1 MVCIKETFT
10 NVPIEIEADPGDVLT
25 FYEGWFQF
33 YRRIEVTEDTKE
45 ITIINSKNCNMFY
58 TCVVLFLILTL
69 LFLSAQKL
77 STFIIAEI
85 LIYSGIQWL
94 FRQQTYHFT
103 VKKKRNPLLLF

>member
-45 ITIINSKNCNMFY
+45 ITIINSK
-58 TCVVLFLILTL
+58 
-69 LFLSAQKL
+69 KL
-77 STFIIAEI
+77 QHVFIPVSS
-85 LIYSGIQWL
+85 Y
-94 FRQQTYHFT
+94 F
-103 VKKKRNPLLLF
+103 